1 MVNRTGSHTLQMA
14 PRVGF
19 EPTTLRLTA
28 GCSAVELPRNT
39 VRLSAQVRII
49 PEPSHCARP
58 NFKEFRRLC
67 NSAPFGHRLS
77 IRADE
82 AEAPGALPSPL
93 PRTGSERADADP
105 TEGRR
110 ASTDPANRRPANGK
124 GVSWMVLTEIRL
136 RSSPARESR
145 RKGGNRPGDI
155 PDRGRA
161 GIRALGAKGAFPS
174 KPARKPAPSAAD
186 EPERPVTSMDVRL
199 PGRTRDEAPY
209 EPSRAAQTQRAGEVN
224 GKKAATLPSRP
235 APATWPKS
243 GG

>member
-1 MVNRTGSHTLQMA
+1 MNERTRPMVNRTGSHTLQMA

-93 PRTGSERADADP
+93 PRTGSERANTDP

-124 GVSWMVLTEIRL
+124 GVSWMVLTKNPPPLGL
-136 RSSPARESR
+136 RQGKSAKRE
-145 RKGGNRPGDI
+145 GADQ
-155 PDRGRA
+155 
-161 GIRALGAKGAFPS
+161 GIFRIK
-174 KPARKPAPSAAD
+174 
-186 EPERPVTSMDVRL
+186 
-199 PGRTRDEAPY
+199 
-209 EPSRAAQTQRAGEVN
+209 AAQASESSET
-224 GKKAATLPSRP
+224 KAYFRQNPPENPRRVPPTDSKGR
-235 APATWPKS
+235 
-243 GG
+243 